1 MPDPICIVFITGNL
15 TIFINLKNKTVI
27 MEIDTSSKSVMIGA
41 AAAVIGIL
49 VLILAFL
56 MSWGDVVMIL
66 GVVLAVVGVVIFYLK
81 PLDGAMGAAKPKA
94 APKAAPAKVAGRSAK
109 TPAKNYGDSPLG
121 KALTFAEQKLNDKED
136 KLPSSVVEFYRGKIA
151 AYAQM
156 VGKDE
161 ESALIGMS
169 QVIGA
174 IVSA

>member
-1 MPDPICIVFITGNL
+1 
-15 TIFINLKNKTVI
+15 
-27 MEIDTSSKSVMIGA
+27 MEIDTSSKSVLIGS
-41 AAAVIGIL
+41 AVAVVGIL

-56 MSWGDVVMIL
+56 MGWGEIVMVL
-66 GVVLAVVGVVIFYLK
+66 GVLLAVVGVVIFYLK
-81 PLDGAMGAAKPKA
+81 PLDGAAGTAKPKV
-94 APKAAPAKVAGRSAK
+94 APASKAKPANSAK
-109 TPAKNYGDSPLG
+109 TAKNYGDSQLG
-121 KALTFAEQKLNDKED
+121 KALTFAEQKLNEKED

-151 AYAQM
+151 AYAEL

>member
-1 MPDPICIVFITGNL
+1 L
-15 TIFINLKNKTVI
+15 KIFINLKNKTTI
-27 MEIDTSSKSVMIGA
+27 MEIDTSSKSVLIGA
-41 AAAVIGIL
+41 AAAVVGLL

-56 MSWGDVVMIL
+56 MNMGEIVMAL

-81 PLDGAMGAAKPKA
+81 PLDGAMGASKPKA
-94 APKAAPAKVAGRSAK
+94 APAAKAKAPAKSTK
-109 TPAKNYGDSPLG
+109 SAKNYGDTQLG
-121 KALTFAEQKLNDKED
+121 KALTFAEQKLNEKED

-151 AYAQM
+151 AYSQS

-174 IVSA
+174 IVSL